1 MNSLFELTNEM
12 KALLDFGCE
21 AEDQE
26 TFIQTLE
33 PIITAIAE
41 KADGYCSVLS
51 HFESQ
56 TAMINAEIERLKA
69 RKETIEK
76 NVDKMKKMLMYSLI
90 TTGRKEIK
98 TDLHTIR
105 VKKAGGKQAM
115 EITGDVPKEYEKTT
129 ITVEPDKDKIRKELE
144 TGKKLEF
151 AHLNERSSY
160 LDIK

>member
-56 TAMINAEIERLKA
+56 TAMINAE
-69 RKETIEK
+69 IEK